1 MGWEHSNNIILIDIK
16 AKKGGYMSKD
26 NKMAVVCLVGAALL
40 IILNVLYR
48 LSFVNNYVA
57 LLFTILIFIIV
68 FYINHKIKGR

>member
-1 MGWEHSNNIILIDIK
+1 
-16 AKKGGYMSKD
+16 MSKD
-26 NKMAVVCLVGAALL
+26 NKMAVVCLVVDALL

>member
-1 MGWEHSNNIILIDIK
+1 MDIK

-68 FYINHKIKGR
+68 FYINHKIKRR

>member
-1 MGWEHSNNIILIDIK
+1 
-16 AKKGGYMSKD
+16 MSKD

-40 IILNVLYR
+40 IILNDLYR